1 MTREEFAKLVKE
13 NIVILDGATGTNLMA
28 EGMPMGV
35 CTEKWVL
42 EHPDVITKLQSAYVE
57 AGSDIIYAST
67 FTANRVKLADY
78 NLDNQTEEINRQ
90 LVELSKKAAGGK
102 AYVAADMSMTGQ
114 QLYPMGDMEFE
125 ELVDVYAHQARIL
138 DEAGVDLYIV
148 ETMMS
153 LQETRAAVLGI
164 RKSSSLP
171 IMVTMTFEANGR
183 TLYGTSAGV
192 AAIVLSHMDIDAIG
206 VNCSTG
212 PQEMAQ
218 MVAEIA
224 RYTQLPVIAKP
235 NAGIPEVVDG
245 KSTYKMTPE
254 DFAKAG
260 EELVKAGAGILGGCC
275 GTRPEHIRL
284 LKEMTGQAKKAA
296 TVNQAEDKVYLT
308 TEREI
313 FEFADLPDIEIGR
326 PDLSDIDPEDVAD
339 EAFDLLDDGADV
351 INVSTDDLE
360 KMKEFVFELKSTC
373 NCPLAFQSN
382 KTEALEAGLM
392 EFPGRA
398 IVLKEGTAID
408 ENELIEI
415 AEKYGAIVL

>member
-28 EGMPMGV
+28 AGMPMGV

-42 EHPDVITKLQSAYVE
+42 EHPDLITRLQSDYVE
-57 AGSDIIYAST
+57 AGSDIIYAPT
-67 FTANRVKLADY
+67 FTANRIKLADFG
-78 NLDNQTEEINRQ
+78 LDGQIEEINRQ
-90 LVELSKKAAGGK
+90 LVELSQKAAGGK

-125 ELVDVYAHQARIL
+125 ELIDVYAQQAGIL
-138 DEAGVDLYIV
+138 DKAGVDLYIV

-164 RKSSSLP
+164 RRVSSLP
-171 IMVTMTFEANGR
+171 IMVTMTFESNGR

-192 AAIVLSHMDIDAIG
+192 ASIVLSHMDIDAIG

-212 PQEMAQ
+212 PQEMTR

-224 RYTQLPVIAKP
+224 GYTHLPVIAKP
-235 NAGIPEVVDG
+235 NAGIPEVIDG
-245 KSTYKMTPE
+245 KSTYKMSPE
-254 DFAKAG
+254 EFAQAG
-260 EELVKAGAGILGGCC
+260 EDLIRAGAKILGGCC
-275 GTRPEHIRL
+275 GTRPEHIGL
-284 LKEMTGQAKKAA
+284 LGKMAGCVE
-296 TVNQAEDKVYLT
+296 TVTPKDRTEGGGYLT

-313 FEFADLPDIEIGR
+313 FEFADLSDIEIGR
-326 PDLSDIDPEDVAD
+326 LDLSDMDPEDAAD
-339 EAFDLLDDGADV
+339 EAFDLLDEGADV
-351 INVSTDDLE
+351 INVCTDDLE
-360 KMKEFVFELKSTC
+360 KMKEFVFELKSAC

-382 KTEALEAGLM
+382 KIETLEAGLM

-398 IVLKEGTAID
+398 LLISGGTAD
-408 ENELIEI
+408 REAL
-415 AEKYGAIVL
+415 AGLAKKYGAIVV

>member
-1 MTREEFAKLVKE
+1 
-13 NIVILDGATGTNLMA
+13 MA
-28 EGMPMGV
+28 
-35 CTEKWVL
+35 
-42 EHPDVITKLQSAYVE
+42 
-57 AGSDIIYAST
+57 
-67 FTANRVKLADY
+67 
-78 NLDNQTEEINRQ
+78 
-90 LVELSKKAAGGK
+90 
-102 AYVAADMSMTGQ
+102 
-114 QLYPMGDMEFE
+114 
-125 ELVDVYAHQARIL
+125 
-138 DEAGVDLYIV
+138 
-148 ETMMS
+148 
-153 LQETRAAVLGI
+153 
-164 RKSSSLP
+164 
-171 IMVTMTFEANGR
+171 
-183 TLYGTSAGV
+183 
-192 AAIVLSHMDIDAIG
+192 
-206 VNCSTG
+206 
-212 PQEMAQ
+212 
-218 MVAEIA
+218 
-224 RYTQLPVIAKP
+224 
-235 NAGIPEVVDG
+235 
-245 KSTYKMTPE
+245 
-254 DFAKAG
+254 AKAG